1 MENPTD
7 ARGQL
12 LEVLRLLR
20 LVAGEYGLAVL
31 VAARRVAE
39 ARAAE
44 EVLTLNED
52 ALRDRAY
59 RDGLPGSNEA
69 ARAAHLKMLLHLDAN
84 VSERR
89 WQAEEAIK
97 ARDQEAAAARGLDV
111 RQKALRAEV
120 TALTAL
126 LMGEG

>member
-1 MENPTD
+1 VGSI
-7 ARGQL
+7 AVQL
-12 LEVLRLLR
+12 EKALAELR
-20 LVAGEYGLAVL
+20 LVAGAYGEALL
-31 VAARRVAE
+31 IAARRVAE

-44 EVLTLNED
+44 EVLTMNED

-59 RDGLPGSNEA
+59 RDGLPGSNEG

-89 WQAEEAIK
+89 WQAEETVK
-97 ARDQEAAAARGLDV
+97 ARDQETAAARGLDV

-120 TALTAL
+120 VALTAL
-126 LMGEG
+126 LMGEGR